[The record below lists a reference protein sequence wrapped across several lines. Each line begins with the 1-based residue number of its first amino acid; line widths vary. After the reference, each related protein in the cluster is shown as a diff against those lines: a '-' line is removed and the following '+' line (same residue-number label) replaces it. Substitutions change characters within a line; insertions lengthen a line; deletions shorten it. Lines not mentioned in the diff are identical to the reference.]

1 MSDLML
7 ATKKKME
14 EKQQLPEENL
24 IIQQPLEENLII
36 QQPLEQNKTEQKEEP
51 QQEEAQKAEQVQ
63 EQLAENF
70 GEIQADA
77 GPVNAQ
83 ARQAV
88 PPAAQAPAPDE
99 PQYIGMDR
107 KFQWLREDDG
117 HSMRT
122 VRAALQDYRL
132 SRGTDAELF
141 QLNKL
146 ISSCGD
152 YYYSTWGFFRVFK
165 GKKAKKRL
173 DEVAALKRR
182 ALEFKQA
189 LLEKRGITDESDYL
203 HNPSNIRANW
213 KFERKKLP
221 KLKCRDQEKKD
232 RDDRKALKPQL
243 IKENRMDEYVEK
255 ILPGIVKDSYRTA
268 TSKKYNVPNEKR
280 VQTKPLEAIPEEEEA
295 EEKKVSFDRLKWMP
309 KLRMLR
315 EAGYQYTTRSGAVKT
330 AKKTSP
336 SKKYMQPILDQMDAL
351 NRILEEK
358 FDPTK
363 TKQVQDAF
371 LAVCASCEKY
381 LSRKAPVTDEGIAR
395 RDLVKELFDQVS
407 HESMQF
413 AGKVREASKN
423 PGDWDASWGM
433 LILESRREVYKDG
446 ENGVSIKRGGAGTSD
461 VIIIKKD
468 GETKF
473 FKRSEQ
479 IPSGNIHQDFDEL
492 SANLAASKEQTEKDA
507 ALSEQDKKE
516 RIEKLDERKYFID
529 AFNTYLK
536 TKSADDPELRNI
548 FMNEKSGTD
557 ILMEL
562 RTRVAASGKNPEIRE
577 RFKKIQKEGLLLLA
591 QRDTFKQLLE
601 GDGNLSEEKRNQLQQ
616 ELEKVEGLIKKDTFC
631 YLTENMWGVRKN
643 ILSHSIATGSAGI
656 REKDDLTKRNVA
668 ATRIAELFGVP
679 DLIVGSKM
687 TEIEVDGQ
695 KLDGIL
701 MDEAK
706 GKEIYN
712 IFDEAKEKGSKFKYS
727 PEAFRQ
733 LINLQVLDL
742 ICGQVDRH
750 QGNYLCTRDENYVVK
765 SISGI
770 DNDMAFG
777 SLSYKD
783 IKERGR
789 LKLNRIRNVE
799 LNGEMS
805 LPAMDRAFANRL
817 LAIKPEMI
825 HFALADLI
833 EKKDRDALI
842 GRLQGVQNVIRRQMK
857 KEESGRKKNPAAKSK
872 FLSDPKE
879 WADRLK
885 EEGEKIIEL
894 RKRLEQAK
902 KELKEAS
909 PNRRPQ
915 AQKNADKAHEDL
927 QLINDTTYLDSKYFL

>member
-1 MSDLML
+1 MSDLMF
-7 ATKKKME
+7 ATKKKNV
-14 EKQQLPEENL
+14 EK
-24 IIQQPLEENLII
+24 QQPLEENLILQQPLAENLI
-36 QQPLEQNKTEQKEEP
+36 LQQPLEQNKQEQKEEP
-51 QQEEAQKAEQVQ
+51 QQVQEQVQ
-63 EQLAENF
+63 EIGEQLAKNF
-70 GEIQADA
+70 EEVQVNT

-88 PPAAQAPAPDE
+88 PPAAPAPAPPQ
-99 PQYIGMDR
+99 PQYIGMSR

-117 HSMRT
+117 NSMRT
-122 VRAALQDYRL
+122 VREALQDYRL

-152 YYYSTWGFFRVFK
+152 YYYNTWGFFRVFK
-165 GKKAKKRL
+165 GKRAKKRL
-173 DEVAALKRR
+173 DEVEALKRK
-182 ALEFKQA
+182 ALEFKEA
-189 LLEKRGITDESDYL
+189 LLEKRGITNETDYL
-203 HNPSNIRANW
+203 HNPSHIRANW

-221 KLKCRDQEKKD
+221 KLKRADQENKE
-232 RDDRKALKPQL
+232 RDERKALKPQL

-268 TSKKYNVPNEKR
+268 TSKKYNVPDKKR
-280 VQTKPLEAIPEEEEA
+280 VQTKPLETIPDEVEE

-309 KLRMLR
+309 KLRMIR
-315 EAGYQYTTRSGAVKT
+315 EAGYRYTTKSGAVKT

-351 NRILEEK
+351 NQLLEEK
-358 FDPTK
+358 LDFSK

-371 LAVCASCEKY
+371 LKVCASCEKY
-381 LSRKAPVTDEGIAR
+381 LSRKAPITDEGIAR
-395 RDLVKELFDQVS
+395 RELIKELFEQVS

-413 AGKVREASKN
+413 AGKVKEASKH
-423 PGDWDASWGM
+423 PEKWEADWGT

-446 ENGVSIKRGGAGTSD
+446 ENGISIKKGGAGTSD
-461 VIIIKKD
+461 VLIIKKD

-473 FKRSEQ
+473 FKKSEQ

-507 ALSEQDKKE
+507 TLSEQDKKE
-516 RIEKLDERKYFID
+516 RIEKLEERKYFIGV
-529 AFNTYLK
+529 FNRYLK
-536 TKSADDPELRNI
+536 TKNADDPDLRDL
-548 FMNEKSGTD
+548 FMTMENGTA
-557 ILMEL
+557 ILMDL
-562 RTRVAASGKNPEIRE
+562 RDRVAASGKNPEIRE
-577 RFKKIQKEGLLLLA
+577 KFRKIQKEGLRLLA
-591 QRDTFKQLLE
+591 QRDNLKAQLE
-601 GDGNLSEEKRNQLQQ
+601 DDENLSEEKRNQIQG
-616 ELEKVEGLIKKDTFC
+616 ELEKVERLIKNDTFC
-631 YLTENMWGVRKN
+631 YLTERMWGVRKN
-643 ILSHSIATGSAGI
+643 ILSHGIATGNAGI
-656 REKDDLTKRNVA
+656 SEKDDLTKRNVA
-668 ATRIAELFGVP
+668 ATRIAELFGVS

-695 KLDGIL
+695 KLDGIM

-706 GKEIYN
+706 GSEIFK
-712 IFDEAKEKGSKFKYS
+712 IFNEAKENGIEFKYS

-777 SLSYKD
+777 SLSYST
-783 IKERGR
+783 IKKTGRRG
-789 LKLNRIRNVE
+789 LNRIRNVE

-825 HFALADLI
+825 HFALVDLI
-833 EKKDRDALI
+833 AKKDRDALI

-857 KEESGRKKNPAAKSK
+857 KEESQRKRNPAAKSK
-872 FLSDPKE
+872 FLSNPKE
-879 WADRLK
+879 WAERLK
-885 EEGEKIIEL
+885 EQSEQIIEL
-894 RKRLEQAK
+894 RKQFEQAK
-902 KELKEAS
+902 KEFKEAG
-909 PNRRPQ
+909 PNQYSQ
-915 AQKNADKAHEDL
+915 AEENFDRAQERL
-927 QLINDTTYLDSKYFL
+927 QLIDDTTYLDSKYFL